1 MLHPSVVFEKGDIVA
16 KRLDPKDL
24 TELVI
29 HLDSVLTH
37 KMSDR
42 MTLDARGKLT
52 TELTVIAGV
61 KTFTQKHSNVIRLD
75 CMREGTH
82 EFLVNRCKGFSVF
95 EHDIGSVFRLHYAPM
110 KTRVELTD
118 DRTELEGVT
127 YQHLVK
133 FLNRERVGN
142 SLCFFKIVDSKESIF
157 YLFVADISL
166 VKLA

>member
-1 MLHPSVVFEKGDIVA
+1 
-16 KRLDPKDL
+16 
-24 TELVI
+24 
-29 HLDSVLTH
+29 
-37 KMSDR
+37 MSR
-42 MTLDARGKLT
+42 K
-52 TELTVIAGV
+52 
-61 KTFTQKHSNVIRLD
+61 IR
-75 CMREGTH
+75 
-82 EFLVNRCKGFSVF
+82 
-95 EHDIGSVFRLHYAPM
+95 I
-110 KTRVELTD
+110 TD